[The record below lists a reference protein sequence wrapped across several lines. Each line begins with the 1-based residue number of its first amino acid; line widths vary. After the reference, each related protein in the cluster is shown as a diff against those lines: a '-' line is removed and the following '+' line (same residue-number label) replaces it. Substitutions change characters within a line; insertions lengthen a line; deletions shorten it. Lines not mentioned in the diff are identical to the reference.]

1 VNKKRLRTLMLAV
14 LALAAT
20 GPGCGNKN
28 DFRAQTTTESGIAV
42 VKNPGRPLYKNATLT
57 FSEERSWSGREEG
70 IDTFSTIDS
79 FAVDADGTV
88 FLCDENAA
96 LIKTYTAQGARLGAF
111 PTDTEKA
118 GGLEHPRIVGLTESG
133 ELAVESGGHR
143 TLAFYARDGR
153 LIRSISLAA
162 FNIFRLGVDPQGRIL
177 MHYYRYV
184 RPNVVYY
191 LRLFDAGLKELW
203 SYGQY
208 WEPQSIG
215 ADFYAYLPILWWTI
229 DARGGVVYGHP
240 QRYELKAFDENGS
253 PIRIIRREGRSLA
266 ISEAEKKAYRREYA
280 KAPYVRLHFPEA
292 HSAYQKF
299 TVDEKGWMHVMLW
312 EKAKKGA
319 GYWYDIYD
327 DKGLYTARVALDR
340 MPQLWRG
347 GSVYILD
354 RHASGTVVLSRN
366 RFALDLR

>member
-1 VNKKRLRTLMLAV
+1 MDKIKYRIFPLFV
-14 LALAAT
+14 LAGMVI
-20 GPGCGNKN
+20 GPACGQRSE
-28 DFRAQTTTESGIAV
+28 FRASTVMESGITV
-42 VKNPGRPLYKNATLT
+42 VKNPSRPLHKKASLAMIQ
-57 FSEERSWSGREEG
+57 ERAWNGREDG
-70 IDTFSTIDS
+70 LDTFSTVDS

-96 LIKTYTAQGARLGAF
+96 LIKTYTGQGERLGAF
-111 PTDTEKA
+111 ATDTEKA
-118 GGLEHPRIVGLTESG
+118 GGLEHPRIVGLTASG

-177 MHYYRYV
+177 MHHYRY
-184 RPNVVYY
+184 RSPNVVYY
-191 LRLFDAGLKELW
+191 LRLYDVELKELW

-240 QRYELKAFDENGS
+240 QRYELKAFDADGA
-253 PIRIIRREGRSLA
+253 PVRIIRREGKPLA
-266 ISEAEKKAYRREYA
+266 VSESEKKAYRREYA

-292 HSAYQKF
+292 HSAFQKF
-299 TVDEKGWMHVMLW
+299 TVDEKGWLYVMAW
-312 EKAKKGA
+312 EQANKAA
-319 GYWYDIYD
+319 GYWYDLYD
-327 DKGLYTARVALDR
+327 DKGIYTARVALDR

-347 GSVYILD
+347 GRVYTLD
-354 RHASGTVVLSRN
+354 RHASGRVVLSRN
-366 RFALDLR
+366 RFTLDLR